1 MKCRI
6 CPNYVTSD
14 DNLHWTH
21 EHGDVHCGTG
31 DGSTAYPLVEPIEA
45 SGADINA
52 MVEGY
57 LDAQLWA
64 GLDYR
69 EEGSEPV
76 PYDENYSREDIAE
89 DYVAAVRAELTEVV
103 ANHPLAVRMYLAVS
117 PTARPTY
124 GDERKRLSN
133 EHFGHD
139 FYLTREHHGAGFWDR
154 GLGELGDYLTK
165 VAHSYGAATELW
177 DNGNGRLMAA

>member
-76 PYDENYSREDIAE
+76 HYDENYSREDIAE

-103 ANHPLAVRMYLAVS
+103 AQHPLAVRMYLNAREYDPGQGTVS
-117 PTARPTY
+117 AY
-124 GDERKRLSN
+124 
-133 EHFGHD
+133 FGHD
-139 FYLTREHHGAGFWDR
+139 FYLTREYHGAGFWDC

-165 VAHSYGAATELW
+165 VADSYGAATELW
-177 DNGNGRLMAA
+177 DNGNGTLVAA